1 MIDPV
6 TKLKITRRQWEA
18 MGTTSKSADVSVPP
32 DANYNH
38 EPEKKQA
45 PDKTNRAVA
54 FLPLPKESKV
64 PAKSKG
70 FTLPKLR
77 FGSGKRKDE

>member
-1 MIDPV
+1 
-6 TKLKITRRQWEA
+6 
-18 MGTTSKSADVSVPP
+18 MGTTSKSAEVSIPLE
-32 DANYNH
+32 ANYNH

-45 PDKTNRAVA
+45 QDKTSRPVT
-54 FLPLPKESKV
+54 FPPLPKESKV

-77 FGSGKRKDE
+77 FGSSKRKDE